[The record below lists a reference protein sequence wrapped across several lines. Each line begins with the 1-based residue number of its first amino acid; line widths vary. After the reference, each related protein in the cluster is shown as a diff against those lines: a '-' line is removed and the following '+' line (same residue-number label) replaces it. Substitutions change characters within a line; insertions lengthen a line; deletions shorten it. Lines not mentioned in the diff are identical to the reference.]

1 VNPSPAHNYR
11 DIRECN
17 GIEERWA
24 FLAHFLWQREFVT
37 KKELTPKY
45 MNAFI
50 LSLGRKTQM
59 INTFTDGLM
68 ALQQLEDTNEE
79 EECHVHRDP
88 SDIMKMVE
96 KRNRQS
102 VILIF

>member
-1 VNPSPAHNYR
+1 M
-11 DIRECN
+11 
-17 GIEERWA
+17 
-24 FLAHFLWQREFVT
+24 AHFLWQREFVT